1 MAYSNGSLSRTFF
14 LLLFLSFSLCFSFSL
29 RQTFLDDAIADAAK
43 ERKLRDQADKFA
55 RQLEDELET
64 LKQRKGGNG
73 AIATASPSQG
83 GSVLMNILEVPGV
96 SVYDHVRWLS
106 AHP

>member
-1 MAYSNGSLSRTFF
+1 MAYTHGTHFSISLSRPP
-14 LLLFLSFSLCFSFSL
+14 FLSLSFL
-29 RQTFLDDAIADAAK
+29 QTFLDDAIADAAK

-83 GSVLMNILEVPGV
+83 GSVLMNILEVARQVGV
-96 SVYDHVRWLS
+96 C
-106 AHP
+106 